1 MRVGSLGFWSLMVA
15 FGVLGMASAGHARV
29 QEPGVILPMRE
40 RAEVIDRLLGQRLDR
55 LVPRLMREH
64 SVDLWIVLGR
74 EYNEDPVL
82 KTMLPA
88 TWLNARRRTILV
100 FHDPGE
106 GRDVERLAVARYR
119 VGRQFESAWDPDTQ
133 PDQWAR
139 LAEIIAARAPE
150 RIAINV
156 SETFAHADGLTHS
169 EHEALM
175 AALPEPTRDRLVSG
189 ERLAVGWLETRT
201 PEELE
206 VYASVCR
213 IAHEIMAEALSE
225 RVIQPGV
232 TTTDDVKW
240 WCRERIRELGLTT
253 WFHPLVS
260 IQRGNTGTD
269 LLEMVTGDEQVI
281 HRGDL
286 LHMDLGIR
294 YLRLHTDTQQMAYVL
309 RRGETEAPKG
319 LRDAFKVGNEMQDIL
334 TERFAAGRT
343 GNEVLRH
350 ALDEAR
356 ARGIEAMVY
365 THPLGLHGHAAGPAI
380 GMWDKQGGV
389 PGTGDYPIRDRTCYA
404 IELSVTV
411 PIPEWGGQRVRVMQ
425 EEDAV
430 FEDGVVRYLDGR
442 QTELHL
448 VR

>member
-1 MRVGSLGFWSLMVA
+1 MTRIGMSLRAIAAAALFTSGTA
-15 FGVLGMASAGHARV
+15 AA
-29 QEPGVILPMRE
+29 QQPGVILPMRDQ
-40 RAEVIDRLLGQRLDR
+40 AETIDRLLGHRLGT
-55 LVPRLMREH
+55 LAGPLMREH
-64 SVDLWIVLGR
+64 GIDMWVIIGR

-100 FHDPGE
+100 LHDDGNDIE
-106 GRDVERLAVARYR
+106 TLAVARYK
-119 VGRQFESAWDPDTQ
+119 VGEHFQAAWDPAAE

-139 LAEIIAARAPE
+139 LAQIIGE
-150 RIAINV
+150 RDPSRIGVNT
-156 SETFAHADGLTHS
+156 SETFAHADGLSHT
-169 EHEALM
+169 EHNAFLRS
-175 AALPEPTRDRLVSG
+175 LPDKFRSRVVSAEP
-189 ERLAVGWLETRT
+189 LAVSWLETRT
-201 PEELE
+201 DAELD

-240 WCRERIRELGLTT
+240 WTRERINELGLDT

-260 IQRGNTGTD
+260 IQRGGSGTD
-269 LLEMVTGDEQVI
+269 LLAMLSGSEQTI
-281 HRGDL
+281 QRGDL
-286 LHMDLGIR
+286 IHMDMGIEYLG
-294 YLRLHTDTQQMAYVL
+294 LHTDTQQMTYVL
-309 RRGETEAPKG
+309 RAGETEPPAG
-319 LRDAFKVGNEMQDIL
+319 LRRAFAVGNEMQDIL
-334 TERFAAGRT
+334 TGAFAEGRT
-343 GNEVLRH
+343 GNDVLKD
-350 ALDEAR
+350 ALAEAER
-356 ARGIEAMVY
+356 RGIDAMVY

-411 PIPEWGGQRVRVMQ
+411 PIGEWGGQEVRIMQ

-430 FEDGVVRYLDGR
+430 FVDGAVRYLDGR
-442 QTELHL
+442 QTELHV

>member
-1 MRVGSLGFWSLMVA
+1 
-15 FGVLGMASAGHARV
+15 VLAA

-40 RAEVIDRLLGQRLDR
+40 QAEVIDRILRERLDT
-55 LVPRLMREH
+55 LAPRLMRENGI
-64 SVDLWIVLGR
+64 DMWIIVAR
-74 EYNEDPVL
+74 EYDEDPVL

-100 FHDPGE
+100 FHDAGDE
-106 GRDVERLAVARYR
+106 VEKLAVARYK
-119 VGRQFESAWDPDTQ
+119 VGEHFEAAWDPDAQ

-139 LAEIIAARAPE
+139 LAEIVAERNPE
-150 RIAINV
+150 RIALNV
-156 SETFAHADGLTHS
+156 SETFAHADGLSHTQ
-169 EHEALM
+169 HEALM
-175 AALPEPTRDRLVSG
+175 AALPERFRSRVVSG
-189 ERLAVGWLETRT
+189 ERLAVNWLEMRT
-201 PEELE
+201 DSELAI
-206 VYASVCR
+206 YASVCR

-240 WCRERIRELGLTT
+240 WTRERINQLGLDT

-260 IQRGNTGTD
+260 IQRGGSGTD
-269 LLEMVTGDEQVI
+269 ILEMISGGEQVI
-281 HRGDL
+281 ERGDL
-286 LHMDLGIR
+286 IHMDMGIA

-309 RRGETEAPKG
+309 RPGETEAPAG
-319 LRDAFKVGNEMQDIL
+319 IREAFALGNEMQDIL
-334 TERFAAGRT
+334 TDRFAEGRT
-343 GNEVLRH
+343 GNEVLLD
-350 ALDEAR
+350 ALGEAQ
-356 ARGIEAMVY
+356 ARGIDAMVY

-404 IELSVTV
+404 IELSVAV
-411 PIPEWGGQRVRVMQ
+411 PIEEWGGQEVRIMQ

-430 FEDGVVRYLDGR
+430 FVDGTVRYLDGR